1 MAEEPKRPDYL
12 KPVEADKSYTPPP
25 DAIDIDSLWLDPK
38 LGDGLVD
45 VHFHVIP
52 VDKPKDFFRVHP
64 DPDFRRRTEI
74 YAHKTE
80 GQIETTY
87 YIAGPRCG
95 GGGGSPALRSRHLH
109 LPRRLAAAVA
119 DHVSA
124 RGRKGQ
130 HSLVERPVRGAQSQ
144 STNG

>member
-52 VDKPKDFFRVHP
+52 VDKPKDFFRINP
-64 DPDFRRRTEI
+64 DPTFRRLTRSTLTSP
-74 YAHKTE
+74 KVRSMSRPTSSL
-80 GQIETTY
+80 
-87 YIAGPRCG
+87 RKCG
-95 GGGGSPALRSRHLH
+95 VQSKKHG
-109 LPRRLAAAVA
+109 AA
-119 DHVSA
+119 
-124 RGRKGQ
+124 RW
-130 HSLVERPVRGAQSQ
+130 
-144 STNG
+144 